1 MPKPPSLIRAG
12 TPLFGVMIVAAA
24 CSDNPAPD
32 TDGSADDSS
41 AMFRG
46 GIARSGVYQGEA
58 PTTSG
63 AVGWTVATE
72 GPVRS
77 SPTVVQD
84 RVYVG
89 SGDGHVYVL
98 EAETGAEV
106 WISDLGS
113 PVHSTPAV
121 SDGLVFVI
129 DRQNRLFALDQES
142 GETRWTVETGPD
154 APWDWGQEGWDY
166 FSSSPAAQGDR
177 VYVGSGDGRVYA
189 FEARSGAEIWRFA
202 TGGRVRSSP
211 ALAEGRL
218 YVGSADGSLY
228 ALDAASGEQLW
239 RFETVGAGLDSE
251 DWGFDRKTIQGTP
264 AVADGR
270 VYFGA
275 RDGHAYAVDGRT
287 GEQLWRTEERMPWY
301 IASPAV
307 ADGVLYLGSSDG
319 LFVNALD
326 AATGREL
333 WRTATGHRV
342 FSSPALFAGTL
353 FVGNHLG
360 RFLALAPETG
370 EIRWELRAPDG
381 ILSSPVP
388 GDGRIYF
395 GSDDGKVYSVKLAD
409 TLPPRRAVFWD
420 SAAVARTT
428 LRDHEELRGYLA
440 SRGYEVLDAGE
451 LSEFLAADPAEEG
464 VGVVVFAQDHLPD
477 VAAPRDDDAGLLRT
491 YLERGGKAVW
501 LGYPPGFLEFDADGA
516 VSGLNQEIPRSIT
529 GAGFDDHPM
538 DRYPAYPTSE
548 GVEWGLDGWW
558 IGEVRVAEA
567 EGMAI
572 LARDEM
578 GRVAAW
584 SQSFGGPRGTGFVY
598 LWGNTG
604 MSDPAAYRRVLA
616 VAEAGIGTVL
626 RDGTQR

>member
-1 MPKPPSLIRAG
+1 MRPSLLRAG
-12 TPLFGVMIVAAA
+12 TPLLTVAVLAAA
-24 CSDNPAPD
+24 CADTSSSRVDPA
-32 TDGSADDSS
+32 ADHPS

-46 GIARSGVYQGEA
+46 GEARTGVYQGEG

-63 AVGWTVATE
+63 AVEWTVATG

-77 SPTVVQD
+77 SPTVVRD

-89 SGDGHVYVL
+89 SGDGHVYAL
-98 EAETGAEV
+98 DAETGSEV
-106 WISDLGS
+106 WTRDLGS

-121 SDGLVFVI
+121 AHGLVFVI
-129 DRQNRLFALDQES
+129 DWQNRLFALDQAS
-142 GETRWTVETGPD
+142 GETRWRAETGPD

-166 FSSSPAAQGDR
+166 FSSSPAVEGGR
-177 VYVGSGDGRVYA
+177 VYVGSGDGHVYA

-211 ALAEGRL
+211 ALADGRL
-218 YVGSADGSLY
+218 FVGSADGVLY
-228 ALDAASGEQLW
+228 ALDSASGELVW

-251 DWGFDRKTIQGTP
+251 AWGFDRKTIQGTP
-264 AVADGR
+264 AVVDGR

-275 RDGHAYAVDGRT
+275 RDGHAYAVDARS

-370 EIRWELRAPDG
+370 EIRWELRARHG

-388 GDGRIYF
+388 GDGRVYF
-395 GSDDGKVYSVKLAD
+395 GSDDGKVYSVKLTD
-409 TLPPRRAVFWD
+409 TPPPRRAVFWD

-428 LRDHEELRGYLA
+428 LADHEELRRYLA
-440 SRGYEVLDAGE
+440 GRGYEVLDAAG
-451 LSEFLAADPAEEG
+451 LANFLAVDPEEEG
-464 VGVVVFAQDHLPD
+464 VGVVVFAQDHLPEA
-477 VAAPRDDDAGLLRT
+477 AAPREGDAGLLRAF
-491 YLERGGKAVW
+491 LERGGKAVW

-516 VSGLNQEIPRSIT
+516 VSGLNQDIPRSIT
-529 GAGFDDHPM
+529 GAAFDDHPT

-548 GVEWGLDGWW
+548 GIEWGLDGWW
-558 IGEVRVAEA
+558 IGEVRVEPTD
-567 EGMAI
+567 GMEV

-584 SQSFGGPRGTGFVY
+584 AQGFGGSRGTGFVY

-604 MSDPAAYRRVLA
+604 MSDPAVYRRVLA
-616 VAEAGIGTVL
+616 VAEAGVGTVL
-626 RDGTQR
+626 GAGALP